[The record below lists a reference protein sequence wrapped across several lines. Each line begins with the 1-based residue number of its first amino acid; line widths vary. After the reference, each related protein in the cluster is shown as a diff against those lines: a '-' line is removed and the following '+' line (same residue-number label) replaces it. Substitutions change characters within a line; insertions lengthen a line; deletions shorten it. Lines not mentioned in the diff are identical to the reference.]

1 MNIGQPS
8 PTFNTSLNVAR
19 NLLDWAK
26 VCCPDKKS
34 WPVQHIHH
42 TSKWRSAR
50 ANAGILLLRFY
61 SLLGKNRTP
70 AAAGDVN
77 LLDYW
82 SCPMPTLVC
91 RLPTFKNAT
100 WIYMYVYIPIYILI
114 LILIYMCIYICVC
127 VHKCMYIY
135 IYIYIYCIQIWILY
149 PGLSWAA
156 YWVSMGD
163 PQNGWFRATSPA
175 RSAA

>member
-114 LILIYMCIYICVC
+114 LILIYMCIYIYMC

-135 IYIYIYCIQIWILY
+135 IHILY
-149 PGLSWAA
+149 TDMNPLSGAIL
-156 YWVSMGD
+156 GCILGF
-163 PQNGWFRATSPA
+163 NGGSSKWMV
-175 RSAA
+175 

>member
-1 MNIGQPS
+1 MDIGQPS
-8 PTFNTSLNVAR
+8 PTFTTSLNVAR

-26 VCCPDKKS
+26 VCCPDKNS
-34 WPVQHIHH
+34 WPVEHIHH

-50 ANAGILLLRFY
+50 ANTCILLLRFY

-70 AAAGDVN
+70 TAAGDVH

-82 SCPMPTLVC
+82 SCPMPTWFVGSLLSKMLREFTC
-91 RLPTFKNAT
+91 
-100 WIYMYVYIPIYILI
+100 I
-114 LILIYMCIYICVC
+114 LILIYMYIYICVC
-127 VHKCMYIY
+127 VHKCMY

>member
-1 MNIGQPS
+1 MDIGQPS
-8 PTFNTSLNVAR
+8 PTFTTSLNVAR

-26 VCCPDKKS
+26 VCCPDKNS
-34 WPVQHIHH
+34 WPVEHIHH

-50 ANAGILLLRFY
+50 ANTCILLLRFY

-70 AAAGDVN
+70 TAAGDVH

-82 SCPMPTLVC
+82 SCPMPTWFVGSLLSKMLREFTC
-91 RLPTFKNAT
+91 
-100 WIYMYVYIPIYILI
+100 I
-114 LILIYMCIYICVC
+114 LILIYMYIYIYMCVC
-127 VHKCMYIY
+127 VHKCMY